1 RRHRLGGPPPRINH
15 HRLIDAPSFTPSEYV
30 EIFSDF
36 RRRLQAIV
44 NYCERIGALA
54 ILVID
59 PANESGY
66 EPNRS
71 VLPERVSAA
80 DREDISERFLRARAL
95 ERQEPL
101 ESMTQYRS
109 ILLQVPE
116 FAEAHFRLGRLLE
129 QDSSYD
135 EAREHYTRARDL
147 DGFPVRLP

>member
-1 RRHRLGGPPPRINH
+1 EEMHTGLVSLKRRPDAMIIYAGHNEFLSRFEDSRDAGYSEAPQSPFLHGIYQLSLRSPLCLWIYETVRRHRLGGPPPRINY

-36 RRRLQAIV
+36 GRRLEAV
-44 NYCERIGALA
+44 VDYCERIGAVP

-80 DREDISERFLRARAL
+80 AREDIA
-95 ERQEPL
+95 
-101 ESMTQYRS
+101 
-109 ILLQVPE
+109 
-116 FAEAHFRLGRLLE
+116 
-129 QDSSYD
+129 
-135 EAREHYTRARDL
+135 
-147 DGFPVRLP
+147 